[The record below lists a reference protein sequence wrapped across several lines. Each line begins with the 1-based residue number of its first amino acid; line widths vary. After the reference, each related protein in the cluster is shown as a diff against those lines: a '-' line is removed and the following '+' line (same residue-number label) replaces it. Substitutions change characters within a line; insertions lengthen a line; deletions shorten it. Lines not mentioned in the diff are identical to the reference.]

1 MGIDLNKL
9 KQASDNAANRVN
21 QSNEEEIVALVDFS
35 NFSKILKELQKTS
48 VKEIEIE
55 ELKKEIEKADNKNA
69 VLLRVLRS
77 GNTLAK
83 ALISIIHKN

>member
-21 QSNEEEIVALVDFS
+21 KSNEEEIVALVDFS
-35 NFSKILKELQKTS
+35 NFSEILKELQKTS

>member
-1 MGIDLNKL
+1 M
-9 KQASDNAANRVN
+9 
-21 QSNEEEIVALVDFS
+21 ALVDFS

-55 ELKKEIEKADNKNA
+55 KLKKEIEKADNKNA
-69 VLLRVLRS
+69 VLLRVLKS
-77 GNTLAK
+77 SNTLAK